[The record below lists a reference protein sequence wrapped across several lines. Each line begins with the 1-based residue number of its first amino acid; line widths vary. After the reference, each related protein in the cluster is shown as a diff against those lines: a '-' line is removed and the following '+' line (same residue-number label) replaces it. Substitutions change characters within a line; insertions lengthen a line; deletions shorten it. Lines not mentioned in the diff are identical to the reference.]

1 MTTPSDGHPSPGRDL
16 TDQAG
21 AATGA
26 TRTLASFGIVSDR
39 TRDQTGAINAA
50 VEQAKAQGIGTI
62 LGEAQAVYAHTGPL
76 RLDGIAFDGRG
87 CTLRATS
94 PDQGTVFLSG
104 KGTALRNVRLTG
116 TSTKRGTQLTHC
128 GLVVTASGFS
138 ISNVRIDADG
148 TAKGFAGSGAMFFG
162 AHDGSVAGLRVE
174 DTRAD
179 GIHVT
184 HGSEDLSFTNCSVF
198 TSGDDGFAV
207 VSYFGD
213 GRTCRNIATKD
224 LVVADAHAR
233 GLSIVGGQTI
243 HHLRPR
249 ISRSSAAAIYVC
261 SEDSFDTFGVRDW
274 WIRDFTASQCVT
286 GIGLARDF
294 AQPIIL
300 LSGRDRPARLGIS
313 SSVQDVSDGEIAG
326 HVIGMGDRAACALD
340 SNSAQLNRIRYALK
354 LDHIRGPHAAGY
366 ATLLG
371 GRDCSGFIDIQECD
385 GVPFILS
392 ARMTGTHSYERLT
405 ATDTRMARPRL
416 TDNIHGDGARHFA
429 WLHIDLV
436 GLTDAPGEALGGDID
451 LKRTSWRQFHFNG
464 QNLPSPARPR

>member
-1 MTTPSDGHPSPGRDL
+1 MTTPFDDHHAQDSGL
-16 TDQAG
+16 TDRAG
-21 AATGA
+21 AAVGT
-26 TRTLASFGIVSDR
+26 TRTLAAYGIVSDH
-39 TRDQTGAINAA
+39 TRDQTVAINAA
-50 VEQAKAQGIGTI
+50 IERAKTQGVGTI
-62 LGEAQAVYAHTGPL
+62 QGDAQAVYAHAGPL

-87 CTLRATS
+87 CTLRATA
-94 PDQGTVFLSG
+94 PDQGAVFLSG
-104 KGTALRNVRLTG
+104 EGAALRNVRLTG

-128 GLVVTASGFS
+128 GLVVTASGFN
-138 ISNVRIDADG
+138 ISDVRIDADG
-148 TAKGFAGSGAMFFG
+148 AAGGFAGSGAMFFG
-162 AHDGSVAGLRVE
+162 ARNGTIAQLRVE

-184 HGSEDLSFTNCSVF
+184 HGSENLTFTNCSVF

-213 GRTCRNIATKD
+213 GRTCRNIATRD
-224 LVVADAHAR
+224 LVVVDAHAR
-233 GLSIVGGQTI
+233 GLSIVGGQGV

-274 WIRDFTASQCVT
+274 SIRDFTASQCVT
-286 GIGLARDF
+286 GVGLQRDF
-294 AQPIIL
+294 RQPIIL
-300 LSGRDRPARLGIS
+300 LSGRTRPARPGAA

-326 HVIGMGDRAACALD
+326 QVIGMGNRAACALD
-340 SNSAQLNRIRYALK
+340 TNSSQLSSIRYELK
-354 LDHIRGPHAAGY
+354 LDHIRGPYAAGY

-392 ARMTGTHSYERLT
+392 ARMTGTHRYERLT

-416 TDNIHGDGARHFA
+416 TNNIHGDGARNFA

-436 GLTDAPGEALGGDID
+436 GLNDAPGEALGGDID
-451 LKRTSWRQFHFNG
+451 LKRTSWGLFLFNG
-464 QNLPSPARPR
+464 RNLPSPSLPR

>member
-1 MTTPSDGHPSPGRDL
+1 M
-16 TDQAG
+16 
-21 AATGA
+21 
-26 TRTLASFGIVSDR
+26 
-39 TRDQTGAINAA
+39 
-50 VEQAKAQGIGTI
+50 
-62 LGEAQAVYAHTGPL
+62 
-76 RLDGIAFDGRG
+76 
-87 CTLRATS
+87 
-94 PDQGTVFLSG
+94 
-104 KGTALRNVRLTG
+104 
-116 TSTKRGTQLTHC
+116 
-128 GLVVTASGFS
+128 
-138 ISNVRIDADG
+138 
-148 TAKGFAGSGAMFFG
+148 
-162 AHDGSVAGLRVE
+162 
-174 DTRAD
+174 
-179 GIHVT
+179 
-184 HGSEDLSFTNCSVF
+184 
-198 TSGDDGFAV
+198 
-207 VSYFGD
+207 
-213 GRTCRNIATKD
+213 
-224 LVVADAHAR
+224 
-233 GLSIVGGQTI
+233 
-243 HHLRPR
+243 
-249 ISRSSAAAIYVC
+249 C

-326 HVIGMGDRAACALD
+326 QVIGMGDRAACALD

-354 LDHIRGPHAAGY
+354 LNHIRGPHAAGY

-405 ATDTRMARPRL
+405 ATDTQMANPRL
-416 TDNIHGDGARHFA
+416 TDNIHGDGARHFT

-451 LKRTSWRQFHFNG
+451 LKRTSWGQFHFNG